1 MTVVRTKVTVARTKL
16 RIGIGTD
23 VTVTR
28 AEERVVR
35 TEVTVSVRSELRIRV
50 KVAVRS
56 GSELT

>member
-23 VTVTR
+23 VTR

-35 TEVTVSVRSELRIRV
+35 TEVTVSVRSELRVRV
-50 KVAVRS
+50 RVAVRS